1 MKRLKKRTMRRRG
14 KSWHSCLRRTTAK
27 LGRRA
32 VEPVSGEKRLARV
45 EAASTWVK
53 MEAAA
58 WLVEVGAAK
67 RKLSA
72 TTTEKIRSEFN
83 SLI

>member
-1 MKRLKKRTMRRRG
+1 M
-14 KSWHSCLRRTTAK
+14 
-27 LGRRA
+27 
-32 VEPVSGEKRLARV
+32 

-83 SLI
+83 SLN

>member
-1 MKRLKKRTMRRRG
+1 M
-14 KSWHSCLRRTTAK
+14 
-27 LGRRA
+27 
-32 VEPVSGEKRLARV
+32 EPVSGEKRLARV

-53 MEAAA
+53 REAARWVTMEPAA

-83 SLI
+83 SLN